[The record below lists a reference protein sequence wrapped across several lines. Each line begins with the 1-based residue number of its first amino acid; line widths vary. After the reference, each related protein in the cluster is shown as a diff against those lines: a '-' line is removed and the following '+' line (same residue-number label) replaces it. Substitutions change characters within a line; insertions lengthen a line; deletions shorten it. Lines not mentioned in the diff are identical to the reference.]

1 MTKKSLLQILLIALA
16 IAFICYGA
24 WRGEVSMVLIKGS
37 NICLECIGL
46 G

>member
-1 MTKKSLLQILLIALA
+1 MRGYRLGWLLLFVLGLA
-16 IAFICYGA
+16 MCCYGA
-24 WRGEVSMVLIKGS
+24 WRGEVFTVLIKGS

>member
-1 MTKKSLLQILLIALA
+1 MKKRRLAQILLLALA
-16 IAFICYGA
+16 IAFICHGIG
-24 WRGEVSMVLIKGS
+24 RGEAFTVFIKGS

>member
-1 MTKKSLLQILLIALA
+1 MRKSRLVWIVLFTVGLA
-16 IAFICYGA
+16 MCCLGFS
-24 WRGEVSMVLIKGS
+24 RGEAFTVLIKGS